1 MKLTAQLIV
10 IASIHQPSSS
20 TFQLFDTL
28 LLLSEG
34 KACYFGPVAQIE
46 PYFAKIG
53 HALDVYTNP
62 AEFLLDLVSSDF
74 AGPNSDQN
82 RVAKIQ
88 NAWTQAAESAAL
100 KELSSSVKESTERV
114 TDSHSRPGVGWV
126 TLSLLHRAF
135 IKSYRDVVAYGIRI
149 VMYLGMCYLAFNLD
163 KPNKQQVWQL

>member
-1 MKLTAQLIV
+1 M
-10 IASIHQPSSS
+10 
-20 TFQLFDTL
+20 
-28 LLLSEG
+28 
-34 KACYFGPVAQIE
+34 AQIE
-46 PYFAKIG
+46 PYFANIG

-74 AGPNSDQN
+74 APANTDQN
-82 RVAKIQ
+82 RVVQIQ

-100 KELSSSVKESTERV
+100 RESSSCAKEAAGRV

-149 VMYLGMCYLAFNLD
+149 VMYLGMC
-163 KPNKQQVWQL
+163 